1 MKRAQDTGRA
11 WIEIRRDALRQNVV
25 ALRTLLPPRCE
36 LMPALKANAYGHG
49 ALPVA
54 RELNCLGVRAFCVA
68 TVGEGMELRQGGVEG
83 LILVLGYT
91 PPEDFALLPA
101 WDLTQAA
108 IDCEYAKM
116 LAHFGRG
123 VQTHLAIDTGM
134 HRCGERWEQ
143 MDALCEVLRS
153 KRLRATG
160 AFTHLCAADSADPE
174 AIAYTLA
181 QARAFA
187 DAIRAL
193 EGCGWRCAKQHLL
206 ASYGLLNYP
215 QLGGDYARVGI
226 ALYGLLSGRNDF
238 VRHPLPLT
246 PVLSL
251 KARIAL
257 LKTLRDGEH
266 AGYGLEYAAHGERTI
281 AVLPIGYA
289 DGLPRDLSCGRGHVL
304 LHGRKAP
311 IVGRVC
317 MDQTLVDVTD
327 IPETRR
333 GDAAAVIGR
342 SGEQEI
348 AAYDLSEAGNT
359 ITNEWLSRLGARLPR
374 IVV

>member
-91 PPEDFALLPA
+91 PPEDFALLLA

-108 IDCEYAKM
+108 VDCEYAKM

-123 VQTHLAIDTGM
+123 IQTHLAIDTGM

-174 AIAYTLA
+174 VVAYTLA
-181 QARAFA
+181 QGARVCGCHTRAGGVRLALRKAAFA
-187 DAIRAL
+187 
-193 EGCGWRCAKQHLL
+193 G
-206 ASYGLLNYP
+206 
-215 QLGGDYARVGI
+215 QLWAVE
-226 ALYGLLSGRNDF
+226 LS
-238 VRHPLPLT
+238 
-246 PVLSL
+246 
-251 KARIAL
+251 
-257 LKTLRDGEH
+257 
-266 AGYGLEYAAHGERTI
+266 AA
-281 AVLPIGYA
+281 
-289 DGLPRDLSCGRGHVL
+289 GRGL
-304 LHGRKAP
+304 CPGRYRAVRPSERAERFCAP
-311 IVGRVC
+311 
-317 MDQTLVDVTD
+317 
-327 IPETRR
+327 
-333 GDAAAVIGR
+333 
-342 SGEQEI
+342 SI
-348 AAYDLSEAGNT
+348 AACAGALAKSARCPVENAARWRARRIWPGIRRARRT
-359 ITNEWLSRLGARLPR
+359 HHCRAVHRLCRRFAARFVLRQGGMCCCTAGKRPSWAACVWTKR
-374 IVV
+374 WWM